1 MPKAPDSHYKF
12 YIITK
17 KENLNMKKYLSL
29 TFAAI
34 MLVLS
39 LTACGGSSSKE
50 VTASA
55 SDRSEEHTSE
65 LQSQR

>member
-39 LTACGGSSSKE
+39 LTACGGS
-50 VTASA
+50 
-55 SDRSEEHTSE
+55 
-65 LQSQR
+65 